1 MAGEGRPVRALRATV
16 LSALSAGLAPLVL
29 IGIYVFR
36 KLAPP
41 LHHRFHFWNERLQR
55 EIARWT

>member
-1 MAGEGRPVRALRATV
+1 MAGEGRPVRALRAAM

-29 IGIYVFR
+29 IGIFVFR
-36 KLAPP
+36 RLVPP
-41 LHHRFHFWNERLQR
+41 LRHRFHFWNERLQH